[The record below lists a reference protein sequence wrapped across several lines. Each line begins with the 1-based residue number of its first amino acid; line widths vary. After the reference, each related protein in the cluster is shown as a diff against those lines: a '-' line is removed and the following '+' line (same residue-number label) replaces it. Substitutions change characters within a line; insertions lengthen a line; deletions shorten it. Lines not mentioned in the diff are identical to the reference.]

1 MSLKRQQISIVA
13 IGGMV
18 ILCILYYLLI
28 FSPNLSRERALR
40 ERMKKKESDVV
51 QMLRLKTERQQLI
64 GRHSK
69 ALDLLKR
76 RGKNFTLLSFLE
88 GLSREVGI
96 SGRIQYMKPVSFPEN
111 TYPMGQVGVELRLD
125 GISMDELVHYLY
137 TIEYSKQFLAVSRM
151 KVQRMKGKGGE
162 ILLRV
167 TMQVTTY
174 ALQQQLSKGRISSP

>member
-1 MSLKRQQISIVA
+1 MSAKRQQVSMVT

-18 ILCILYYLLI
+18 ILSILYYLLI
-28 FSPNLSRERALR
+28 FSPSLTRERTLL

-64 GRHSK
+64 GRHRK
-69 ALDLLKR
+69 AVDLLKR

-88 GLSREVGI
+88 ALSREVGI
-96 SGRIQYMKPVSFPEN
+96 SGRIQYMKPVSFPE
-111 TYPMGQVGVELRLD
+111 TTSPMGQNGVELRLD
-125 GISMDELVHYLY
+125 GISMDELVRYLY
-137 TIEYSKQFLAVSRM
+137 HVEYSKKFLAVPRM

-174 ALQQQLSKGRISSP
+174 TLRQPS